1 MKYTRYDMK
10 RKNNSNL
17 LLIVVLLSTLVFA
30 FLIGT
35 VVSNVLLKDSSK
47 IKDGIKPNNVVD
59 VVNNNNETKKIKY
72 IAVQGGMFKES
83 GNVDKAKNTLSAYGN
98 PFTIQEQNGT
108 RVLLGIYSEEQGLNM
123 MKALTEKNIENSKI
137 TFEINTSSSPCDEA
151 IAAAISA
158 ELEVLSKLSDKE
170 IKSIKSS
177 DLKEWLSS
185 LQEIDKSS
193 KNIGLLE
200 EVKAHINA
208 LPSEI
213 EKDKAPEYYSFLYS
227 FMKKLISK

>member
-10 RKNNSNL
+10 RKSNSNL
-17 LLIVVLLSTLVFA
+17 LLIVVLLSTLIFA

-35 VVSNVLLKDSSK
+35 VVSNVILKNSNK
-47 IKDGIKPNNVVD
+47 IKEGIKPNNVVD
-59 VVNNNNETKKIKY
+59 VVNSNETKKIKY

-123 MKALTEKNIENSKI
+123 MKQLTEKNIENSKMI
-137 TFEINTSSSPCDEA
+137 FEINSSGSPCDEA
-151 IAAAISA
+151 IAAAIGA

-177 DLKEWLSS
+177 SLKEWLSS

-193 KNIGLLE
+193 KNIELLQ

-227 FMKKLISK
+227 FMKKLSSK

>member
-10 RKNNSNL
+10 RKSNSNL

-47 IKDGIKPNNVVD
+47 IREGIKPNNVVD
-59 VVNNNNETKKIKY
+59 VVNSKETKKVKY

-83 GNVDKAKNTLSAYGN
+83 PNVDKTKNTLSAYGN

-108 RVLLGIYSEEQGLNM
+108 RVLLGIYTEEQGLNM
-123 MKALTEKNIENSKI
+123 MKTLTEKNIENSKM
-137 TFEINTSSSPCDEA
+137 TFEINSSSSPCDEA
-151 IAAAISA
+151 ITAAISA
-158 ELEVLSKLSDKE
+158 ELEVLSKLSDKK
-170 IKSIKSS
+170 IKSIESKV
-177 DLKEWLSS
+177 LKEWLAT
-185 LQEIDKSS
+185 LQEIDKNS

-200 EVKAHINA
+200 EIKAHINA

-213 EKDKAPEYYSFLYS
+213 ERDKVPECYSFLYS
-227 FMKKLISK
+227 YMKKLSSK